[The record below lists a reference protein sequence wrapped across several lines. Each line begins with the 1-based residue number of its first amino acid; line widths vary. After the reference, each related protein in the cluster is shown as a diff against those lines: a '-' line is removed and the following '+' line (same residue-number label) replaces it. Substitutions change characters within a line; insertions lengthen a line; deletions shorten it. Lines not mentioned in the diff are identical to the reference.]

1 MFLPV
6 PSGPK
11 QRGISHIDGAYA
23 PLLQAIIAG
32 WVQPLRADGCM
43 SRDQES
49 KGRDWLILESINE
62 RPVMGITRGTF
73 WLRVDS
79 GPVRWRVPS
88 LLREG

>member
-49 KGRDWLILESINE
+49 KGRD
-62 RPVMGITRGTF
+62 
-73 WLRVDS
+73 
-79 GPVRWRVPS
+79 
-88 LLREG
+88 